1 MFEEA
6 IADGDIAALQAAER
20 ASGEAFLSQCE
31 ALLTVWDSSPEDC
44 RTGRRPHVL
53 AEAGVALGLHAQ
65 SVEARLGI
73 AMALRDQPLLHG
85 LLRDGRLG
93 VAHVMVC
100 VDETGALGDDDLAT
114 RVLQEVLASGG
125 RLGWEG
131 TPAELR
137 RALVRAAIRLDPAA
151 AARRR
156 AEEQQRRTGVRLRPL
171 PDGLAAWIAT
181 GAAEQLLAADRLLDV
196 ASQRHGPDD
205 DRSRGQRQ
213 LDALLGALVAK
224 VGHAV
229 PIEVQIEVPVSVDES
244 VPVAQAGGPTLPEP
258 IAISV
263 ALSAELLALLDPAGS
278 VVAGS
283 AHPEPFG
290 SEPTP
295 VENVGPKDPAAPD
308 SSAAEVASFDSLTST
323 SPENDPTD
331 LTADDLARD
340 DIALADAEPPDATPE
355 DAEPHHM
362 APEAR
367 KPPRAEPELH
377 GMGAV
382 DPGLLRDLLH
392 PTLPVGLSGVR
403 VRRVFVDAT
412 GQVVA
417 VDARTVALE
426 RLLAREGPALLDR
439 LTSDLPAPP
448 PTTES
453 YEPTAAQ
460 TRVVRARDRR
470 CRFPGCFRAA
480 ARSELDH
487 RDPHPRGPT
496 SVANLHPLCR
506 HHHRLKHDGWTCVR
520 GRSGAT
526 TWTSPR
532 GQQHT
537 VDLV

>member
-6 IADGDIAALQAAER
+6 IADVDIAALQAAER

-263 ALSAELLALLDPAGS
+263 ALSAELLALLDPA
-278 VVAGS
+278 
-283 AHPEPFG
+283 
-290 SEPTP
+290 TP
-295 VENVGPKDPAAPD
+295 
-308 SSAAEVASFDSLTST
+308 
-323 SPENDPTD
+323 
-331 LTADDLARD
+331 DDLARD
-340 DIALADAEPPDATPE
+340 DIALADAAPQDATPE

-377 GMGAV
+377 DMGAV

-392 PTLPVGLSGVR
+392 PTLPVCLSGVR

-460 TRVVRARDRR
+460 TRVIRARDRR

-537 VDLV
+537 VDPV

>member
-6 IADGDIAALQAAER
+6 IADVGIAALQAAER

-137 RALVRAAIRLDPAA
+137 RALVRAAVRLDPAA

-263 ALSAELLALLDPAGS
+263 ALSAELLALLDPA
-278 VVAGS
+278 
-283 AHPEPFG
+283 
-290 SEPTP
+290 TP
-295 VENVGPKDPAAPD
+295 DP
-308 SSAAEVASFDSLTST
+308 SAAEVASFDPLTST
-323 SPENDPTD
+323 SPANDPPPTD
-331 LTADDLARD
+331 LTADDLTADDLARE
-340 DIALADAEPPDATPE
+340 DIALA

-382 DPGLLRDLLH
+382 DPGLLRDLLR

-439 LTSDLPAPP
+439 LMSDLPAPP

>member
-6 IADGDIAALQAAER
+6 IADVDIAALQAAER

-31 ALLTVWDSSPEDC
+31 ALLAVWDSSPEDC

-137 RALVRAAIRLDPAA
+137 RALVRAAVRLDPAA

-229 PIEVQIEVPVSVDES
+229 PIEVQIEVPVSVDDS

-263 ALSAELLALLDPAGS
+263 ALSAELLALLDPA
-278 VVAGS
+278 
-283 AHPEPFG
+283 
-290 SEPTP
+290 
-295 VENVGPKDPAAPD
+295 
-308 SSAAEVASFDSLTST
+308 
-323 SPENDPTD
+323 
-331 LTADDLARD
+331 TADDLARD
-340 DIALADAEPPDATPE
+340 DIALADAEPQEAKPE

-362 APEAR
+362 APETR

-382 DPGLLRDLLH
+382 DPGLLRDLLR
-392 PTLPVGLSGVR
+392 PTLPVGLSDVR

-417 VDARTVALE
+417 VDARTVSLE

-439 LTSDLPAPP
+439 LMSDLPAPP

-480 ARSELDH
+480 ASSELDH

>member
-6 IADGDIAALQAAER
+6 IADVDITTLQAAER

-73 AMALRDQPLLHG
+73 AMVLRDQPLLHG

-137 RALVRAAIRLDPAA
+137 RALVRAAVRLDPAA

-263 ALSAELLALLDPAGS
+263 ALSAELLALLDPA
-278 VVAGS
+278 
-283 AHPEPFG
+283 
-290 SEPTP
+290 
-295 VENVGPKDPAAPD
+295 
-308 SSAAEVASFDSLTST
+308 
-323 SPENDPTD
+323 
-331 LTADDLARD
+331 TADDLARD
-340 DIALADAEPPDATPE
+340 DIALADAEPQEAKPE

-362 APEAR
+362 APETR

-382 DPGLLRDLLH
+382 DPGLLRDLLR
-392 PTLPVGLSGVR
+392 PTLPVGLSDVR

-417 VDARTVALE
+417 VDARTVSLE

-439 LTSDLPAPP
+439 LMSDLPAPP

-480 ARSELDH
+480 ASSELDH

>member
-6 IADGDIAALQAAER
+6 IADVGIAALQAAER

-31 ALLTVWDSSPEDC
+31 VLLAVWDSSPEDC

-65 SVEARLGI
+65 SVEAQLGI

-100 VDETGALGDDDLAT
+100 ADETGALGDDDLAT

-263 ALSAELLALLDPAGS
+263 ALSAELLALLDPA
-278 VVAGS
+278 
-283 AHPEPFG
+283 
-290 SEPTP
+290 
-295 VENVGPKDPAAPD
+295 
-308 SSAAEVASFDSLTST
+308 
-323 SPENDPTD
+323 
-331 LTADDLARD
+331 TADDLARD
-340 DIALADAEPPDATPE
+340 DIALADAAPQDATPE

-453 YEPTAAQ
+453 YEPTAGQ

-506 HHHRLKHDGWTCVR
+506 HHHRLKHDGWTCMR

>member
-1 MFEEA
+1 M
-6 IADGDIAALQAAER
+6 
-20 ASGEAFLSQCE
+20 
-31 ALLTVWDSSPEDC
+31 
-44 RTGRRPHVL
+44 
-53 AEAGVALGLHAQ
+53 
-65 SVEARLGI
+65 
-73 AMALRDQPLLHG
+73 
-85 LLRDGRLG
+85 
-93 VAHVMVC
+93 
-100 VDETGALGDDDLAT
+100 
-114 RVLQEVLASGG
+114 
-125 RLGWEG
+125 
-131 TPAELR
+131 
-137 RALVRAAIRLDPAA
+137 
-151 AARRR
+151 
-156 AEEQQRRTGVRLRPL
+156 
-171 PDGLAAWIAT
+171 
-181 GAAEQLLAADRLLDV
+181 

-263 ALSAELLALLDPAGS
+263 ALSAELLALLDPAM
-278 VVAGS
+278 
-283 AHPEPFG
+283 
-290 SEPTP
+290 
-295 VENVGPKDPAAPD
+295 PD
-308 SSAAEVASFDSLTST
+308 SSAAEVASFDPLTST
-323 SPENDPTD
+323 SENDPTD
-331 LTADDLARD
+331 LTADDPARD
-340 DIALADAEPPDATPE
+340 DIALA

-367 KPPRAEPELH
+367 KPPRTEPELH

-382 DPGLLRDLLH
+382 DPGLLRDLLR

-426 RLLAREGPALLDR
+426 RLLPREGPALLDR

-480 ARSELDH
+480 ASSELDH

>member
-6 IADGDIAALQAAER
+6 IADVDIADVDIAALQAAER

-137 RALVRAAIRLDPAA
+137 RALVRAAVRLDPAA

-181 GAAEQLLAADRLLDV
+181 GASEQLLAADRLLDV

-263 ALSAELLALLDPAGS
+263 ALSAELLALLDPA
-278 VVAGS
+278 
-283 AHPEPFG
+283 
-290 SEPTP
+290 
-295 VENVGPKDPAAPD
+295 
-308 SSAAEVASFDSLTST
+308 
-323 SPENDPTD
+323 
-331 LTADDLARD
+331 TADDLARD
-340 DIALADAEPPDATPE
+340 DIALADAEPPDATPA
-355 DAEPHHM
+355 DAEPHHA

-382 DPGLLRDLLH
+382 DPGLLRDLLR

-480 ARSELDH
+480 ASSELDH

-532 GQQHT
+532 GRQHT